1 MAIQWAFSQLDDI
14 WTEHYFQWQVNTSK
28 SGAALTSICSRWFFA
43 APWLNHKIM
52 KTSLNYTS
60 GMQIVNNLAEL
71 KGVNQVYGGATF
83 QDGDIVEIPENPQM
97 QKFVRPNGKTRIEI
111 GVLINGAAKWVNLA
125 AFTKLPVEGE
135 GAGFKA
141 AFQKAH
147 PVNDQ
152 IAQGDACSQILV
164 LCELKKLKVHK
175 EKNWDVI
182 LVQNENGKW
191 GRKKN
196 EKGEDEFRQSSF
208 SVFEVVTE

>member
-1 MAIQWAFSQLDDI
+1 
-14 WTEHYFQWQVNTSK
+14 
-28 SGAALTSICSRWFFA
+28 
-43 APWLNHKIM
+43 M

-60 GMQIVNNLAEL
+60 GMQIVNNVAEL

-135 GAGFKA
+135 GEGFKA

-164 LCELKKLKVHK
+164 LCELKKLRVHK

-196 EKGEDEFRQSSF
+196 EKGENEYRQSNF

>member
-1 MAIQWAFSQLDDI
+1 
-14 WTEHYFQWQVNTSK
+14 
-28 SGAALTSICSRWFFA
+28 
-43 APWLNHKIM
+43 M

-60 GMQIVNNLAEL
+60 GMQIVNNVAEL

-135 GAGFKA
+135 GEGFKA

-191 GRKKN
+191 GRKKRMRREN
-196 EKGEDEFRQSSF
+196 TSSVNPISQSLRLSRNRSNPNKLGGRVISPAQLIFLFFQLSHF
-208 SVFEVVTE
+208 SLQLSHFPLPTKTKTNM